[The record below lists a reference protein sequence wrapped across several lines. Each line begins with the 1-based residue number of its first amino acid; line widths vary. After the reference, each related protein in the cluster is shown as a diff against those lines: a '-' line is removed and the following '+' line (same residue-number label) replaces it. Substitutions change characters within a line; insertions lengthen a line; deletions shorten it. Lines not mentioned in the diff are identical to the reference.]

1 MESNDLQADLLAE
14 DGHVISV
21 NHWLPESGEAPRAVV
36 QIFHGLGEHAARYER
51 FAKVCNNS
59 GFAVVVH
66 DHRGHGAVANPA
78 GHYADHAGWDKI
90 VADALLVNQQLTRR
104 FPGMPIVLLGHSM
117 GSYIAQSFV
126 MRHPAAAAMLI
137 LSASTFANRLELR
150 AANTLSSMLA
160 LFGKQTKSA
169 FLNNT
174 GFNAFNKPFEPARTD
189 LDWLSRDEAEVD
201 RYLAD
206 PLCGGLFTNQ
216 LWRDLTGGLLEITS
230 ANAVASI
237 PPEIPILIM
246 GGQDDPVGGEKGLT
260 KLSDVYRQTGHA
272 DITLQIY
279 AGGRHEM
286 LNETNRDAVTADII
300 SWINSR
306 V

>member
-1 MESNDLQADLLAE
+1 
-14 DGHVISV
+14 
-21 NHWLPESGEAPRAVV
+21 
-36 QIFHGLGEHAARYER
+36 
-51 FAKVCNNS
+51 
-59 GFAVVVH
+59 
-66 DHRGHGAVANPA
+66 
-78 GHYADHAGWDKI
+78 
-90 VADALLVNQQLTRR
+90 
-104 FPGMPIVLLGHSM
+104 
-117 GSYIAQSFV
+117 
-126 MRHPAAAAMLI
+126 
-137 LSASTFANRLELR
+137 
-150 AANTLSSMLA
+150 MLA

-286 LNETNRDAVTADII
+286 LNEMNRDAVTADII
-300 SWINSR
+300 SWIESR
-306 V
+306 L

>member
-1 MESNDLQADLLAE
+1 VRSNDLQTDLLAE

-21 NHWLPESGEAPRAVV
+21 SNWLPESGEAPRAVI
-36 QIFHGLGEHAARYER
+36 QICHGLGEHATRYER

-59 GFAVVVH
+59 GFAVVAH
-66 DHRGHGAVANPA
+66 DHRGHGAAANPA
-78 GHYADHAGWDKI
+78 GHYEDHAGWDKI
-90 VADALLVNQQLTRR
+90 VADAILVNQQATKQ
-104 FPGMPIVLLGHSM
+104 FPGVPIVLLGHSM

-126 MRHPAAAAMLI
+126 MRHPAATSMLI
-137 LSASTFANRLELR
+137 LSASTFANRFELR
-150 AANTLSSMLA
+150 AANTLSSILA
-160 LFGKQTKSA
+160 LFGGQTKSA

-174 GFNAFNKPFEPARTD
+174 GFSAFNKAFEPARTE

-230 ANAVASI
+230 ANAVAAI
-237 PPEIPILIM
+237 PPEMPILIM
-246 GGQDDPVGGEKGLT
+246 GGQDDPVGGETGMTTLA
-260 KLSDVYRQTGHA
+260 DVYRQTGHA

-286 LNETNRDAVTADII
+286 LNETNRDEVTADII
-300 SWINSR
+300 SWIESR
-306 V
+306 L

>member
-1 MESNDLQADLLAE
+1 MVSNELQTD
-14 DGHVISV
+14 DGHVISIR
-21 NHWLPESGEAPRAVV
+21 HWLPETDEAPRAVI

-59 GFAVVVH
+59 GFAVVAH
-66 DHRGHGAVANPA
+66 DHRGHGAAADLA
-78 GHYADHAGWDKI
+78 GHYADHAGWEKVI
-90 VADALLVNQQLTRR
+90 ADALLVNGRAR
-104 FPGMPIVLLGHSM
+104 KHFPGAPIVLLGHSM

-126 MRHPAAAAMLI
+126 MRHPAAVSMLI
-137 LSASTFANRLELR
+137 LSASTFANRFELR
-150 AANTLSSMLA
+150 AANTLSSILA
-160 LFGKQTKSA
+160 LFGGQTKSA

-174 GFNAFNKPFEPARTD
+174 GFSAFNKAFEPARTE

-230 ANAVASI
+230 ANAVAAI
-237 PPEIPILIM
+237 PREMPILIM

-260 KLSDVYRQTGHA
+260 KLSDVYRQTEHA

-300 SWINSR
+300 SWIESR
-306 V
+306 L